1 MSSWTWW
8 EAPYLERNMSLLRT
22 YGRLVIIST
31 LGGAE
36 APIHLGHLMRPRLRL
51 IGSVLRPR
59 SVDEKVAIMKSFKRR
74 FLGNLLDGSLK
85 PIIDSVYPVE
95 QAEEA
100 QAHMAANRNIGKVM
114 LRVRD

>member
-1 MSSWTWW
+1 
-8 EAPYLERNMSLLRT
+8 
-22 YGRLVIIST
+22 
-31 LGGAE
+31 
-36 APIHLGHLMRPRLRL
+36 MRPRLRL

-95 QAEEA
+95 TGGGCPGPHGSQPQHRQGHVAGKGLRPA
-100 QAHMAANRNIGKVM
+100 QTAAPAPPRPP
-114 LRVRD
+114 LRLQ